1 MSLIETAK
9 RLTEYK
15 AWANESTFSAVKA
28 LPEGEAT
35 KERKTRFKNMIHTL
49 NHVYVIDCFFKA
61 HLETKPH
68 SYTARN
74 TETYPPLEEL
84 WQSAKII
91 DQWYVDYTYSLTEK
105 ELLEIVNFQFVDGGE
120 GTMSRTEIILHVV
133 NHGTYHR
140 GLISDMMY
148 QVPAVLPANDLSVYL
163 RDVSDGPGSR

>member
-1 MSLIETAK
+1 MSLLETAK

-15 AWANESTFSAVKA
+15 AWANEITFSAVKA

-49 NHVYVIDCFFKA
+49 NHVYVIDCIFKA
-61 HLETKPH
+61 HLEKKPH

-84 WQSAKII
+84 WQSVKVI
-91 DQWYVDYTYSLTEK
+91 DQWYIDYTHSVSEK
-105 ELLEIVNFQFVDGGE
+105 ELVEILNFEFIDGGKGAMTRNE
-120 GTMSRTEIILHVV
+120 TLLHIV

-140 GLISDMMY
+140 GLVSDMMY
-148 QVPAVLPANDLSVYL
+148 QVPAVPPANDLTVY
-163 RDVSDGPGSR
+163 

>member
-28 LPEGEAT
+28 LPDGEAT

-49 NHVYVIDCFFKA
+49 NHVYVIDCIFKA
-61 HLETKPH
+61 HLEKKPH

-84 WQSAKII
+84 WQSVKI
-91 DQWYVDYTYSLTEK
+91 
-105 ELLEIVNFQFVDGGE
+105 IVNFQLVDGGE
-120 GTMSRTEIILHVV
+120 GTMSRNEIILHVV
-133 NHGTYHR
+133 NHCTYHR
-140 GLISDMMY
+140 GLVSDMMY

-163 RDVSDGPGSR
+163 RDVVYGL